1 MDESGRHKATGV
13 RGSEAIVAELV
24 RLESH
29 EFLFAE
35 RLLVNLRQS
44 IEAAV
49 ALISRRDRRV
59 LFLLVGIQA
68 SLSFLDLIAI
78 ALLGIIVAL
87 SASALSGTTPSV
99 VSRALEVVGLSEIN
113 PLSLALSLAAVA
125 AILLVTKSIIS
136 FLLTRRTL
144 RFLANRQ
151 AMVSGKMAGE
161 LLARP
166 LLFIQRRS
174 SQETAYALTS
184 GVNATILGVIGNT
197 VMIATEL
204 ALVSVLIAGLA
215 MVDLLVTLF
224 TIIFFALVGFVLH
237 KVLANWAGRLGTQV
251 SQVEVA
257 SYSSVQEVLRTY
269 REVSVV
275 GRRSMYVDRFRAFR
289 WQAALVQAD
298 LQIMGQVSKYVF
310 EIALVFGGG
319 LLIISQLLTRDATAA
334 LSVIVVFLAAA
345 SRIMPSLLRM
355 QSASLNIRSSAGTAQ
370 FTLSLARELKEE
382 QGARGTTLTLDPET
396 RQRVESGLKD
406 GHGKFVAHVQLKEV
420 ELTYPDASTP
430 AISGMTLNINSGTSL
445 ALVGSTGA
453 GKSTLADL
461 ILGVLVPDIGTVTI
475 SGDEPSVAITQSP
488 GAITYV
494 PQDIAL
500 VNGTI
505 RDNVALGLPPDLVL
519 DDRIWE
525 ALERAQLAGFL
536 SEQRDGLDTVVGEH
550 GMRLSGGQRQRLGLA
565 RAFYTRPKLI
575 VLDEATSALDA
586 ETEQA
591 VSQTLIDLEGDVT
604 LVIIAHRLAT
614 IRHCDQVAYLEQ
626 GRLVALG
633 TFENVREHAPNFD
646 RQALLLGL

>member
-1 MDESGRHKATGV
+1 VK
-13 RGSEAIVAELV
+13 
-24 RLESH
+24 
-29 EFLFAE
+29 
-35 RLLVNLRQS
+35 LRQS
-44 IEAAV
+44 VKAAL
-49 ALISRRDRRV
+49 ALISRRDRRI
-59 LFLLVGIQA
+59 LFLLIGIQA
-68 SLSFLDLIAI
+68 SLAFLDLIAI
-78 ALLGIIVAL
+78 ALLGFIVAL
-87 SASALSGTTPSV
+87 SASTLTGTTPAV
-99 VSRALEVVGLSEIN
+99 VSRALEVVGLSN
-113 PLSLALSLAAVA
+113 TDPLTLSLALAAVA
-125 AILLVTKSIIS
+125 AVLLVTKSIIS

-151 AMVSGKMAGE
+151 AMVSGKMAAD

-166 LLFIQRRS
+166 LLSIQRRS

-184 GVNATILGVIGNT
+184 GVNATILGVLGNA
-197 VMIATEL
+197 VMIATEF
-204 ALVSVLIAGLA
+204 ALVVVLIAGLA
-215 MVDLLVTLF
+215 VVDLLVTLF
-224 TIIFFALVGFVLH
+224 TIIFFGLVGLVLH
-237 KVLANWAGRLGTQV
+237 KILANWAGRLGTQV

-257 SYSSVQEVLRTY
+257 SYSLVQEVLRTY
-269 REVSVV
+269 REVTVV
-275 GRRSMYVDRFRAFR
+275 GRRSMYVERFRALR
-289 WQAALVQAD
+289 WQAATVQAD
-298 LQIMGQVSKYVF
+298 LQIMSQVSKYVF

-319 LLIISQLLTRDATAA
+319 LLAISQLLTRDATAA

-345 SRIMPSLLRM
+345 SRMMPSLLRM
-355 QSASLNIRSSAGTAQ
+355 QSSSLNIRSSAGTAE
-370 FTLSLARELKEE
+370 FTLSLARELEEE
-382 QGARGTTLTLDPET
+382 QGVEPTTLTLDPET
-396 RQRVESGLKD
+396 RRRVESGLKD
-406 GHGKFVAHVQLKEV
+406 GHAKFVAYVQLKEV
-420 ELTYPDASTP
+420 EFSYPNASTP
-430 AISGMTLNINSGTSL
+430 AISGITLNINSGTSL

-461 ILGVLVPDIGTVTI
+461 ILGVLVPDTGTVTI
-475 SGDEPSVAITQSP
+475 GGDEPSAAITQSP

-525 ALERAQLAGFL
+525 ALERAQLAAFL
-536 SEQRDGLDTVVGEH
+536 SEQRDGLDTIVGEH

-626 GRLVALG
+626 GRLAALG
-633 TFENVREHAPNFD
+633 TFENVRELAPNFD
-646 RQALLLGL
+646 RQAHLLGL